1 MQNQS
6 NKKVAV
12 RWIITLGLLI
22 SSMIVS
28 SASLK
33 KSSIEYKDKKFLY
46 SFEAQ
51 INARHDRV
59 LDKLHNFEQWDRLND
74 NISKSK
80 VLETLPRNKIKRLLT
95 LTQCIFTFCF
105 NLKFVEIVTLSK
117 DRLEMNIVAGEGN
130 FSAGRAIWET
140 VSEGTYKTLIRV
152 NATLSPDFWIPP
164 VVGPLVLE
172 KVFLK
177 QIKKTIET
185 IETLA
190 KSRKD

>member
-33 KSSIEYKDKKFLY
+33 KSSIEYKDKRFLY

-51 INARHDRV
+51 INAPHDRV

-74 NISKSK
+74 NISRSE
-80 VLETLPRNKIKRLLT
+80 VLETLPGNKIKRLLT

-152 NATLSPDFWIPP
+152 HATLSPDFWIPP

-177 QIKKTIET
+177 QIKNTIET

-190 KSRKD
+190 NSRKD

>member
-33 KSSIEYKDKKFLY
+33 KSSIEYKDKRFLY

-51 INARHDRV
+51 INARHDKV
-59 LDKLHNFEQWDRLND
+59 LDKLHNFEQWDRLNG

-80 VLETLPRNKIKRLLT
+80 VLETLPGNKIKRLLT

-105 NLKFVEIVTLSK
+105 NLKFVEVVTLSK
-117 DRLEMNIVAGEGN
+117 NKLEMNIVAGEGN

-140 VSEGTYKTLIRV
+140 VSEGTYRTLIRV

-177 QIKKTIET
+177 QIRKTIET

>member
-51 INARHDRV
+51 INARHDKV

>member
-6 NKKVAV
+6 NKKVTV

-33 KSSIEYKDKKFLY
+33 KSSIEYKDKRFLY

-51 INARHDRV
+51 INARHDKV
-59 LDKLHNFEQWDRLND
+59 LDKLHNFEQWDRLNG

-80 VLETLPRNKIKRLLT
+80 VLETLPGNKIKRLLT

-140 VSEGTYKTLIRV
+140 VSKGADKTWIRV
-152 NATLSPDFWIPP
+152 NATLTPDFWIPP
-164 VVGPLVLE
+164 LIGPLVLE

-177 QIKKTIET
+177 QINQTIET
-185 IETLA
+185 IEMLA
-190 KSRKD
+190 RSRND

>member
-1 MQNQS
+1 VQNQS

-33 KSSIEYKDKKFLY
+33 KSSIEYKDKRFLY

-51 INARHDRV
+51 INARHDKV
-59 LDKLHNFEQWDRLND
+59 LDKLHNFEQWDRLNSS
-74 NISKSK
+74 ISKSK
-80 VLETLPRNKIKRLLT
+80 VLETLPGNKIKRLLK

-117 DRLEMNIVAGEGN
+117 GRLEMNIVAGEGN

-164 VVGPLVLE
+164 VIGPLVLE

>member
-33 KSSIEYKDKKFLY
+33 KSSIEYKDKRFLY

-59 LDKLHNFEQWDRLND
+59 LDKLHNFEQWDRLNR

-80 VLETLPRNKIKRLLT
+80 VLETIPGNKIKRLLT

-117 DRLEMNIVAGEGN
+117 NRLEMNVVAGEGN

-177 QIKKTIET
+177 QIRKTIET

>member
-80 VLETLPRNKIKRLLT
+80 VLETIPGNKIKRLLT

-177 QIKKTIET
+177 QIRKTIET

>member
-33 KSSIEYKDKKFLY
+33 KSSIEYKDKRFLY

-59 LDKLHNFEQWDRLND
+59 LDKLHNFEQWDRLNG

-140 VSEGTYKTLIRV
+140 VSEGAYKTLIRV

>member
-33 KSSIEYKDKKFLY
+33 KSSIEYKDKRFLY

-51 INARHDRV
+51 INARHDKV
-59 LDKLHNFEQWDRLND
+59 LDKLHNFEQWDRLNSS
-74 NISKSK
+74 ISKSK
-80 VLETLPRNKIKRLLT
+80 VLETLPGNKIKRLLT

-105 NLKFVEIVTLSK
+105 NLKFIEIVTLSK

-140 VSEGTYKTLIRV
+140 VSQGTHKTLIRV

-185 IETLA
+185 IEMLA

>member
-33 KSSIEYKDKKFLY
+33 KSSIEYKDKRFLY

-59 LDKLHNFEQWDRLND
+59 LDKLHNFEQWDRLNR

-80 VLETLPRNKIKRLLT
+80 VLETLPGNKIKRLLT

>member
-6 NKKVAV
+6 NKKVAL

-33 KSSIEYKDKKFLY
+33 KSSIEYKDKRFLY

-164 VVGPLVLE
+164 VVGPIVLE

>member
-12 RWIITLGLLI
+12 RWIITLGLLF

-33 KSSIEYKDKKFLY
+33 KSSIEYKDKRFLY

-59 LDKLHNFEQWDRLND
+59 LDKLHNFEQWDRLNR

-80 VLETLPRNKIKRLLT
+80 VLETIPGNKIKRLLT

-117 DRLEMNIVAGEGN
+117 NRLEMNVVAGEGN

-164 VVGPLVLE
+164 VIGPLVLE

>member
-1 MQNQS
+1 MQRRLWKNFLIFRSVQNQS

-33 KSSIEYKDKKFLY
+33 KSSIEYKDKRFLY

-51 INARHDRV
+51 INARHDKV

-80 VLETLPRNKIKRLLT
+80 VLETLSRNKIKRLLT

-105 NLKFVEIVTLSK
+105 NLKFYW
-117 DRLEMNIVAGEGN
+117 DGFN
-130 FSAGRAIWET
+130 FCN
-140 VSEGTYKTLIRV
+140 KHL
-152 NATLSPDFWIPP
+152 WIH
-164 VVGPLVLE
+164 
-172 KVFLK
+172 F
-177 QIKKTIET
+177 I
-185 IETLA
+185 
-190 KSRKD
+190 

>member
-6 NKKVAV
+6 NKKVIV

-33 KSSIEYKDKKFLY
+33 KSSIEYKDKRFLY

-51 INARHDRV
+51 INARHDKV
-59 LDKLHNFEQWDRLND
+59 LDKLHDFEQWDRLNG

-80 VLETLPRNKIKRLLT
+80 VLETLPGNKIKRLLT

>member
-12 RWIITLGLLI
+12 RWIITLGLLF

-33 KSSIEYKDKKFLY
+33 KSSIEYKDKRFLY

-59 LDKLHNFEQWDRLND
+59 LDKLHNFEQWDRLNG

-80 VLETLPRNKIKRLLT
+80 VLETLSRNKIKRLLT

>member
-12 RWIITLGLLI
+12 RWIITLGLLF

-33 KSSIEYKDKKFLY
+33 KSSIEYKDKRFLY

-59 LDKLHNFEQWDRLND
+59 LDKLHNFEQWDRLNR

>member
-1 MQNQS
+1 MNG
-6 NKKVAV
+6 KCDKCGK
-12 RWIITLGLLI
+12 IPP
-22 SSMIVS
+22 
-28 SASLK
+28 
-33 KSSIEYKDKKFLY
+33 SIEYKDKRFLY

-59 LDKLHNFEQWDRLND
+59 LDKLHNFEQWDRLNG

-80 VLETLPRNKIKRLLT
+80 VLETIPGNKIKRLLT

-105 NLKFVEIVTLSK
+105 NLKFVEIVTFSK

>member
-6 NKKVAV
+6 NKKVAA

-22 SSMIVS
+22 SSLIVS
-28 SASLK
+28 SASLM

-59 LDKLHNFEQWDRLND
+59 LDKLYNFGQWDRLND

-80 VLETLPRNKIKRLLT
+80 VLETLPDNKIKRLLT

-140 VSEGTYKTLIRV
+140 ASEGAYKTLIRV
-152 NATLSPDFWIPP
+152 NATLIPDFWIPP
-164 VVGPLVLE
+164 VIGPLVLE

>member
-1 MQNQS
+1 
-6 NKKVAV
+6 
-12 RWIITLGLLI
+12 
-22 SSMIVS
+22 
-28 SASLK
+28 
-33 KSSIEYKDKKFLY
+33 
-46 SFEAQ
+46 
-51 INARHDRV
+51 
-59 LDKLHNFEQWDRLND
+59 
-74 NISKSK
+74 
-80 VLETLPRNKIKRLLT
+80 
-95 LTQCIFTFCF
+95 
-105 NLKFVEIVTLSK
+105 
-117 DRLEMNIVAGEGN
+117 MNIVAGEGN

-190 KSRKD
+190 KPRED

>member
-33 KSSIEYKDKKFLY
+33 KSSIEYKDKRFLY

-140 VSEGTYKTLIRV
+140 VSEETYKTLIRV

>member
-1 MQNQS
+1 MQNPS

-33 KSSIEYKDKKFLY
+33 KSSIEYKDKRFLY

-59 LDKLHNFEQWDRLND
+59 LDKLHNFEQWDRLNG

-80 VLETLPRNKIKRLLT
+80 VLETLPGNKIKRLLT

-185 IETLA
+185 IEMLA

>member
-33 KSSIEYKDKKFLY
+33 KSSIEYKDKRFLY

-51 INARHDRV
+51 INARHDKV
-59 LDKLHNFEQWDRLND
+59 LDKLHDFEQWDRLNS

-80 VLETLPRNKIKRLLT
+80 VLETLPGNKIKRLLT

-164 VVGPLVLE
+164 VIGPLVLE

>member
-1 MQNQS
+1 
-6 NKKVAV
+6 
-12 RWIITLGLLI
+12 
-22 SSMIVS
+22 MIVS

-33 KSSIEYKDKKFLY
+33 ESSIEYKDKRFLY

-51 INARHDRV
+51 INARHDKV

-80 VLETLPRNKIKRLLT
+80 VLETLPGNKIKRLLT

-105 NLKFVEIVTLSK
+105 NLKFVEVVTLSK
-117 DRLEMNIVAGEGN
+117 NKLEMNIVAGEGN
-130 FSAGRAIWET
+130 FTAGRAIWET
-140 VSEGTYKTLIRV
+140 VSEGADKTWIRV

-190 KSRKD
+190 RSRKD

>member
-1 MQNQS
+1 VQNQS

-12 RWIITLGLLI
+12 RWIITLGLLF

-33 KSSIEYKDKKFLY
+33 KSSIEYKDKRFLY

-59 LDKLHNFEQWDRLND
+59 LDKLHNFEQWDRLNG

-80 VLETLPRNKIKRLLT
+80 VLETLSRNKIKRLLT

>member
-33 KSSIEYKDKKFLY
+33 KSSIEYKDKRFLY

-59 LDKLHNFEQWDRLND
+59 LDKLHNFEQWDRLNG

-80 VLETLPRNKIKRLLT
+80 VLETLPGNKIKRLLT

-177 QIKKTIET
+177 QIRKTIET

>member
-33 KSSIEYKDKKFLY
+33 KSSIEYKDKRFLY

>member
-33 KSSIEYKDKKFLY
+33 KSSIEYKDKRFLY

-51 INARHDRV
+51 INARHDKV
-59 LDKLHNFEQWDRLND
+59 LDKLHNFEQWDRLNSS
-74 NISKSK
+74 ISKSK
-80 VLETLPRNKIKRLLT
+80 VLETLPGNKIKRLLT

>member
-6 NKKVAV
+6 IKKVEIG
-12 RWIITLGLLI
+12 WITTLGLLI
-22 SSMIVS
+22 FSMIS
-28 SASLK
+28 SAASLK
-33 KSSIEYKDKKFLY
+33 ESSIEYKDENFLY

-59 LDKLHNFEQWDRLND
+59 LGKLHKFQEWDRLNG

-80 VLETLPRNKIKRLLT
+80 VLETLPGNKIKRLLT
-95 LTQCIFTFCF
+95 LTQCIFSFCF
-105 NLKFVEIVTLSK
+105 NLKFVEVVTLSK
-117 DRLEMNIVAGEGN
+117 DRLEMNIVTGEGN

-140 VSEGTYKTLIRV
+140 VSEGADKTLIRV
-152 NATLSPDFWIPP
+152 NATLTPDFWIPP
-164 VVGPLVLE
+164 IVGPLVLE

>member
-6 NKKVAV
+6 NKKVAIRLIV
-12 RWIITLGLLI
+12 TLGLLI
-22 SSMIVS
+22 SSMASS
-28 SASLK
+28 SAYLK
-33 KSSIEYKDKKFLY
+33 KSSIEYRDKKFLY

>member
-33 KSSIEYKDKKFLY
+33 KSSIEYKDKRFLY

-59 LDKLHNFEQWDRLND
+59 LDKLHNFEQWDRLNR

-80 VLETLPRNKIKRLLT
+80 VLETIPGNKIKRLLT

-105 NLKFVEIVTLSK
+105 NLKFVEVVTLSK
-117 DRLEMNIVAGEGN
+117 NKLEMNIVAGEGN

-177 QIKKTIET
+177 QIRKTIET

>member
-1 MQNQS
+1 VQNQS

>member
-33 KSSIEYKDKKFLY
+33 KSSIEYKDKRFLY

-59 LDKLHNFEQWDRLND
+59 LDKLHNFEQWDRLNG

-80 VLETLPRNKIKRLLT
+80 VLETLPGNKIKRLLT